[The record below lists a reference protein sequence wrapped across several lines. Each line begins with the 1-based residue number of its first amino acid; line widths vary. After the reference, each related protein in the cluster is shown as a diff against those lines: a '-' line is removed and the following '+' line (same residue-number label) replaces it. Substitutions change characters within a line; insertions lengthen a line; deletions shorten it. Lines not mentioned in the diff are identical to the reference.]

1 MPLVATSIGAEGIDV
16 VPERDLLIA
25 DTPEQ
30 FAAQISR
37 VFTESGL
44 RAETRD
50 ERPPP
55 GRNRLFVGFHRAKAG
70 DTVRSATEMNAASA
84 PRMSIVVGTLNRGE
98 VLGRSLDSLLA
109 QDFPKDRYE
118 IIVVDNGCTDGTEAL
133 VRARMATADNLRYVK
148 EPKLGLS
155 NARNKGIAES
165 RFELVGFFDDDATA
179 QARLAHAA
187 HHYFCQRSRSPV
199 PPAGPSS
206 SAGPPRARTGCR
218 RPAKA
223 TSATA
228 ITVRSASSSS
238 FPSIPYGSN
247 MVIRKEHLL
256 AINGFSDKVG
266 PKGGNMM
273 SAGEQDL
280 FSRLYKIPIRVMYEP
295 AAPGRTLGAGRTR
308 QPLMGAQALVQTR
321 PVEHADDQ
329 QRRSLTTQA
338 C

>member
-1 MPLVATSIGAEGIDV
+1 M
-16 VPERDLLIA
+16 
-25 DTPEQ
+25 TPE
-30 FAAQISR
+30 
-37 VFTESGL
+37 T
-44 RAETRD
+44 
-50 ERPPP
+50 
-55 GRNRLFVGFHRAKAG
+55 
-70 DTVRSATEMNAASA
+70 A

-133 VRARMATADNLRYVK
+133 VRARMAKADNLRFVK

-179 QARLAHAA
+179 QPDWLTRLTTIFASDPDTGAA
-187 HHYFCQRSRSPV
+187 GGPIFVGWPTTRPDWMPPSCEGYFGHCYYGTERLELH
-199 PPAGPSS
+199 
-206 SAGPPRARTGCR
+206 
-218 RPAKA
+218 
-223 TSATA
+223 
-228 ITVRSASSSS
+228 
-238 FPSIPYGSN
+238 FPQYPYGSN

-280 FSRLYKIPIRVMYEP
+280 FSRLYKIPIKVMYDP
-295 AAPGRTLGAGRTR
+295 AAPVEHWVQAERVSRKWVLKRSYKHGLSNTRMLSNEEPYQASLLMRRLINSAGRCVMSSIAAVSGWAMRKPPAVTMARFANTMYWAGITR
-308 QPLMGAQALVQTR
+308 GTFTSLRQAGRGSSQ
-321 PVEHADDQ
+321 
-329 QRRSLTTQA
+329 
-338 C
+338 